1 MADLSSFLKA
11 REGEEVSR
19 GRMGRKPDSEEDAT
33 TQSFNLRDNPAKCYY
48 YYYYYYTFTII
59 KVIIT
64 IKHII

>member
-33 TQSFNLRDNPAKCYY
+33 NQSFYLRDIQQSA
-48 YYYYYYTFTII
+48 II
-59 KVIIT
+59 II
-64 IKHII
+64 IIIIIILLL